1 MRNANVKSNGH
12 LHTSPFGAHLF
23 YTLFLKTSFISKK
36 ISPTNEIL
44 LLSMQDL
51 NYSLVKHFTKP
62 EPGEFVPI
70 EFIEM
75 TREIVAWSPKLKQ
88 SIYVTPDMPDA
99 GELERVREVN
109 VLTVVNQL
117 SGSISTIELTD
128 EEKDQFENVHKVYQ
142 EKGGQI
148 LFSRKKVGRKT
159 VSFFELLEEKEEKYL
174 KKEIEVKSMLL
185 SEKLEGE

>member
-1 MRNANVKSNGH
+1 
-12 LHTSPFGAHLF
+12 
-23 YTLFLKTSFISKK
+23 
-36 ISPTNEIL
+36 
-44 LLSMQDL
+44 MQDF
-51 NYSLVKHFTKP
+51 NYRLIKHFTKP

-99 GELERVREVN
+99 GELKRVREVN
-109 VLTVVNQL
+109 VLRVVNQL

-128 EEKDQFENVHKVYQ
+128 EEKDQFEKVYEEYQ
-142 EKGGQI
+142 KKGGQI

-159 VSFFELLEEKEEKYL
+159 VSFFELSEEKVGKEEKDR

-185 SEKLEGE
+185 SEKFEVS

>member
-1 MRNANVKSNGH
+1 MPDSHYR
-12 LHTSPFGAHLF
+12 
-23 YTLFLKTSFISKK
+23 
-36 ISPTNEIL
+36 
-44 LLSMQDL
+44 
-51 NYSLVKHFTKP
+51 LVKHFAKP

-75 TREIVAWSPKLKQ
+75 TKETVAWSPKLKQ

-99 GELERVREVN
+99 GELKRIRELN
-109 VLTVVNQL
+109 VLSVVNQL

-128 EEKDQFENVHKVYQ
+128 EEKEQFENVYKAYQ

-148 LFSRKKVGRKT
+148 LFSRKRVGRKT
-159 VSFFELLEEKEEKYL
+159 VSFFELSEEKEDKDR

>member
-1 MRNANVKSNGH
+1 
-12 LHTSPFGAHLF
+12 
-23 YTLFLKTSFISKK
+23 
-36 ISPTNEIL
+36 
-44 LLSMQDL
+44 MQDF
-51 NYSLVKHFTKP
+51 NYRLVKHFTKP

-88 SIYVTPDMPDA
+88 SIYVIPDMPDA
-99 GELERVREVN
+99 GELKRVREVN

-128 EEKDQFENVHKVYQ
+128 EEKDQFEKVYEEYQ
-142 EKGGQI
+142 KKGGQI

-159 VSFFELLEEKEEKYL
+159 VSFFELSEEKVGKEEKDR

-185 SEKLEGE
+185 SEKFEVS

>member
-1 MRNANVKSNGH
+1 
-12 LHTSPFGAHLF
+12 
-23 YTLFLKTSFISKK
+23 
-36 ISPTNEIL
+36 
-44 LLSMQDL
+44 MQDL
-51 NYSLVKHFTKP
+51 NYRLVKHFTKP

-99 GELERVREVN
+99 GELKRVREVN
-109 VLTVVNQL
+109 VLRVVNQL

-128 EEKDQFENVHKVYQ
+128 EEKDQFEKVYEEYQ
-142 EKGGQI
+142 KKGGQI

-159 VSFFELLEEKEEKYL
+159 VSFFELSEEKVGKEEKDR

-185 SEKLEGE
+185 SEKFEVS

>member
-1 MRNANVKSNGH
+1 
-12 LHTSPFGAHLF
+12 
-23 YTLFLKTSFISKK
+23 
-36 ISPTNEIL
+36 
-44 LLSMQDL
+44 MQDL
-51 NYSLVKHFTKP
+51 NYRLVKHFTKP

-99 GELERVREVN
+99 GELKRVREVN
-109 VLTVVNQL
+109 VLRVVNQL

-128 EEKDQFENVHKVYQ
+128 EEKDQFEKVYEEYQ
-142 EKGGQI
+142 KKGGQI

-159 VSFFELLEEKEEKYL
+159 VSFFELSEEKDR

-185 SEKLEGE
+185 SEKFEVS

>member
-1 MRNANVKSNGH
+1 
-12 LHTSPFGAHLF
+12 
-23 YTLFLKTSFISKK
+23 
-36 ISPTNEIL
+36 
-44 LLSMQDL
+44 MQDL
-51 NYSLVKHFTKP
+51 NYRLVKHFTKP

-75 TREIVAWSPKLKQ
+75 TREIVAWSPKLNQ

-99 GELERVREVN
+99 GELKRVREVN

-128 EEKDQFENVHKVYQ
+128 EEKDQFENVHKAYQ

-148 LFSRKKVGRKT
+148 HFSRKKVGRKT
-159 VSFFELLEEKEEKYL
+159 VSFFELSEEKVGKMGKEEKDR

-185 SEKLEGE
+185 SEKFEGEGE

>member
-1 MRNANVKSNGH
+1 
-12 LHTSPFGAHLF
+12 
-23 YTLFLKTSFISKK
+23 
-36 ISPTNEIL
+36 
-44 LLSMQDL
+44 MQDF
-51 NYSLVKHFTKP
+51 NYRLVKHFTKP

-88 SIYVTPDMPDA
+88 SIYVIPDMPDA
-99 GELERVREVN
+99 GELKRVREVN

-128 EEKDQFENVHKVYQ
+128 EEKDQFENVYKAYQ

-159 VSFFELLEEKEEKYL
+159 VSFFELSEEKVGKMGKEEKDR
-174 KKEIEVKSMLL
+174 KKEIEVKGMLL
-185 SEKLEGE
+185 SEKFEGEGE